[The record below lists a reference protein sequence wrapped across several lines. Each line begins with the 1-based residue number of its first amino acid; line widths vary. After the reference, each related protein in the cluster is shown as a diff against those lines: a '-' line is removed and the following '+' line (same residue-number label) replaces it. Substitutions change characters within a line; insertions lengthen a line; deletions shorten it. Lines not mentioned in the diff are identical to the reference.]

1 MDITNTY
8 TYYAFS
14 IFVLW
19 IKLRALHMLGKYA
32 TTQLYPQTLIIG
44 KAQEELTTIIN
55 DKIE

>member
-1 MDITNTY
+1 
-8 TYYAFS
+8 
-14 IFVLW
+14 VLW
-19 IKLRALHMLGKYA
+19 IKLRALHMLGKYT